1 MTMKR
6 YIAIFLPT
14 LPTERAARRAEGTA
28 RNAARVTFEAAGGT
42 LRLAA
47 IDGAARRAGLLP
59 GLGLAE
65 ARARLPGLIA
75 SAHDEAGDAAA
86 LDSLALWA
94 QRWSPSVARDAD
106 GLLLDASGAAHLFG
120 GEEAWLDAIVRAFAR
135 LGLTARAGIADTIGA
150 AWAASR
156 FGNSSAT
163 LVPNGET
170 RTALADYPPAALRL
184 APSTLAAF
192 DRLGLR
198 RIADLD
204 ALARDADPRRGL
216 ASRFGPEPILRLRQ
230 AFGDAPEPLDPDLP
244 PPALRARLDFAEPI
258 SAPDDI
264 ARAVGLLAT
273 DLCATLA
280 AGELGLRRAA
290 LVCVRADGTATRLA
304 LGTSHPMRD
313 PVRLVRLFAE
323 HLPKLDPGFGID
335 ACLLDAEIAE
345 KWTARQSALA
355 LPDGDVEALRPEDLA
370 PLVDRL
376 VNRLGAAA
384 IVRLVPRE
392 SHIPERAQAR
402 IAALAP
408 VPDSLRKAAPP
419 QAPRPLRLL
428 AHPEPIEALAELPDG
443 APRRFRWRKR
453 VHDIAQARGPERIEG
468 EWWRGTGQA
477 RDYFAVEDGEG
488 RRYWVYREGAA
499 GGLRWF
505 LHGVFA

>member
-1 MTMKR
+1 M
-6 YIAIFLPT
+6 AALDD
-14 LPTERAARRAEGTA
+14 AARC
-28 RNAARVTFEAAGGT
+28 
-42 LRLAA
+42 
-47 IDGAARRAGLLP
+47 AGLVP

-75 SAHDEAGDAAA
+75 SAHDGAGDAAA
-86 LDSLALWA
+86 LESLALWA
-94 QRWSPSVARDAD
+94 QRWSPAIARDAE
-106 GLLLDASGAAHLFG
+106 GLLLDASGASHLFG
-120 GEEAWLDAIVRAFAR
+120 GEDAWLATILREFAR

-156 FGNSSAT
+156 FGPAPAT
-163 LVPNGET
+163 RIPAGET
-170 RTALADYPPAALRL
+170 RTILAAYPPAALRL
-184 APSTLAAF
+184 APSTLASF

-204 ALARDADPRRGL
+204 ALARADDSRRGL

-230 AFGDAPEPLDPDLP
+230 AFGEAAEPLDPDLP

-258 SAPDDI
+258 SAPEDI
-264 ARAVGLLAT
+264 ARAAGLLAAQ
-273 DLCATLA
+273 LCAALE
-280 AGELGLRRAA
+280 AGALGLRRAA

-313 PVRLVRLFAE
+313 PGRLVRLFAE

-335 ACLLDAEIAE
+335 TCLLDAEIAE
-345 KWTARQSALA
+345 PWTARQSALA
-355 LPDGDVEALRPEDLA
+355 LPDGDVEGLRPEDLA

-376 VNRLGAAA
+376 VNRLGAASV
-384 IVRLVPRE
+384 VRLVARE
-392 SHIPERAQAR
+392 SHLPERAQAR
-402 IAALAP
+402 IPALAA
-408 VPDSLRKAAPP
+408 VPDALRGAASPGG
-419 QAPRPLRLL
+419 ARPLRLL

-468 EWWRGTGQA
+468 EWWRGAGQA
-477 RDYFAVEDGEG
+477 RDYFAVEDGDG